1 MLGALHL
8 SADYLED
15 QQKEARDRAA
25 YWEARGYKFDPTYMA
40 AFMMDQKVKDIE
52 RSKFWAAKGYKF
64 DPAYMADFM
73 MDQKVKDIDRA
84 RFWAAKGYKFD
95 PTYMADFMMDQK
107 VKDIERAKF
116 WAARGY
122 HFDPTYMAD
131 FMMDAEAAKT
141 SPSYPPQSSESN
153 IPVARPEV
161 SKHSPPRA
169 IPVFVTTA
177 TQGNADTPAVINL
190 TPSTSTIPPALPV
203 AQEVPPEVAPSAP
216 PTPNYTAGMIQPLA
230 KPVDDTKAHASTAKV
245 TAGQ

>member
-1 MLGALHL
+1 MLGAVHL

-116 WAARGY
+116 WAA
-122 HFDPTYMAD
+122 TTA
-131 FMMDAEAAKT
+131 
-141 SPSYPPQSSESN
+141 N
-153 IPVARPEV
+153 PVANSVLMRRCLSVYFGLFAHFEV
-161 SKHSPPRA
+161 RHYGRVGQERRFERFSR
-169 IPVFVTTA
+169 
-177 TQGNADTPAVINL
+177 
-190 TPSTSTIPPALPV
+190 STLSC
-203 AQEVPPEVAPSAP
+203 
-216 PTPNYTAGMIQPLA
+216 
-230 KPVDDTKAHASTAKV
+230 
-245 TAGQ
+245 